1 METKQIGGR
10 QSSLDPSTRT
20 ILWPRVRIPSATYTL
35 FQFIFELLCEK
46 NENKKRPGLGL
57 FEKKLIDG
65 LTNWQR
71 ANPLSSTVGTFLSLK
86 VFSEYTTYQIE
97 ACLMMPMLTY
107 LSEYSGYPGNVCL
120 WSRIWWERE
129 QQQNK
134 VKWKK
139 EIGK

>member
-1 METKQIGGR
+1 MVAKAHWIRLRVLSSGPGFESRAQHIRFFNLCLNCYVKRTKIKRGR
-10 QSSLDPSTRT
+10 VWAYLK
-20 ILWPRVRIPSATYTL
+20 
-35 FQFIFELLCEK
+35 K
-46 NENKKRPGLGL
+46 NQ
-57 FEKKLIDG
+57 IDG

-120 WSRIWWERE
+120 
-129 QQQNK
+129 
-134 VKWKK
+134 
-139 EIGK
+139 